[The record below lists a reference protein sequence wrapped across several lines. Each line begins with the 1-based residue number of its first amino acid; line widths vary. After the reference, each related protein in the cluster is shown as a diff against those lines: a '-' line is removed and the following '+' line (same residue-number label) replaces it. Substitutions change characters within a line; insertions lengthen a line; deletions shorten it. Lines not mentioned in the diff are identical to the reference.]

1 MTMPV
6 IAAGDLVTA
15 YGCGLDA
22 CWLGL
27 ASGRSALSPCGG
39 RIPGAGAQP
48 AGLVAALDPAL
59 PESLVLQ
66 MLAPMLAKA
75 RPLMTPDTLVILATT
90 VGEIDLLEREVLQGG
105 GTGAAANPHR
115 LLGKIRELCGVVEP
129 GLLISAACA
138 SGSVALA
145 QAASLIR
152 RGARRRVLV
161 VAADAVTEFVHSGFS
176 SLQALDPAGAH
187 PFDCTRAGLC
197 LGDAAGW
204 ILVTDAALAAE
215 HGLSSQCDIAGW
227 GQGNDMNHMTGP
239 SRDGSGLARA
249 IRQALA
255 SAGVA
260 AAEIASISAHGT
272 GTAYN
277 DAMEI
282 KGFRAVF
289 GETVPP
295 LYGIKGG
302 LGHTLGAAGLVEAL
316 VACRSLQEQA
326 IPPTVGF
333 QNADPEASGLVSA
346 LRQACPGQF
355 TLSTNSGFGGVN
367 AALVLRWRESEVR
380 Q

>member
-1 MTMPV
+1 MIIPV

-15 YGCGLDA
+15 YGRGLDA

-27 ASGRSALSPCGG
+27 GSGRPALSPCGG
-39 RIPGAGAQP
+39 RIPGAGIQP
-48 AGLVAALDPAL
+48 AGLVAGLDLAL
-59 PESLVLQ
+59 PESLAMQ
-66 MLAPMLAKA
+66 MLAPLLAKA
-75 RPLMTPDTLVILATT
+75 CQLLPPETLVILATT
-90 VGEIDLLEREVLQGG
+90 VGEIDLLERDVLKGG
-105 GTGAAANPHR
+105 GNGTAANPHH
-115 LLGKIRELCGVVEP
+115 LLEKVRMACGSAEP

-152 RGARRRVLV
+152 QGTQRSVLV
-161 VAADAVTEFVHSGFS
+161 VAVDAVTEFVHSGFS
-176 SLQALDPAGAH
+176 SLQALDPAGAR
-187 PFDCTRAGLC
+187 PFDRNRAGLC

-204 ILVTDAALAAE
+204 ILVTDATLAAE
-215 HGLSSQCDIAGW
+215 RGLSCQFEIAGW

-249 IRQALA
+249 IRQALV
-255 SAGVA
+255 SAGAVP
-260 AAEIASISAHGT
+260 AEIASISAHGT

-289 GETVPP
+289 GERVPP
-295 LYGIKGG
+295 GYSIKGG
-302 LGHTLGAAGLVEAL
+302 IGHTLGVAGLIEAL
-316 VACRSLQEQA
+316 VACRSLAEQA
-326 IPPTVGF
+326 IPPTVGLS
-333 QNADPEASGLVSA
+333 DPDPAAAGLIFTT
-346 LRQACPGQF
+346 RQACPGRF

-367 AALVLRWRESEVR
+367 AALVLQHHESGVR